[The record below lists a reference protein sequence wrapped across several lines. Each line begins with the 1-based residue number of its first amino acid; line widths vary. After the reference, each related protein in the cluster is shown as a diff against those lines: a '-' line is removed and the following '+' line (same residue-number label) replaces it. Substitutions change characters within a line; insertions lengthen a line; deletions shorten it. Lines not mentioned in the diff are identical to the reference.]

1 MFINHYYRK
10 KGGAMQKIGYAVLVF
25 LLISVTTCL
34 AGEMGSQ
41 LAKESV
47 IEKIQKNKVIRVGMS
62 TFVPWA
68 MKDKQG
74 KLIGFEIDVARKLAR
89 DMGVEIEFVP
99 TAWSGII
106 PALMTGKF
114 DVIIGGMGI
123 TPERNLKVNFTMPY
137 DYSGMSMVA
146 HRKKAEGFSTLADF
160 NKKEVDIAV
169 RMGTTAE
176 QAARKFI
183 PDARLR
189 LFENES
195 QALQELNLGRVHA
208 VVSSAPMPVFHALK
222 YPDKLFVPLEENF
235 TKEPIGFAIQKG
247 DYDALNYFN
256 NWILNMHAQGF
267 LKEKKA
273 YWFASRK
280 WEDLVK

>member
-1 MFINHYYRK
+1 MK
-10 KGGAMQKIGYAVLVF
+10 KILCLSLIF
-25 LLISVTTCL
+25 LFFVGNICF
-34 AGEMGSQ
+34 AQ
-41 LAKESV
+41 ESI
-47 IEKIQKNKVIRVGMS
+47 IEKIQKEGVIRVGMS

-74 KLIGFEIDVARKLAR
+74 NLTGFEIDVAKKLAK
-89 DMGVEIEFVP
+89 DMGVKIEFVP

-106 PALMTGKF
+106 PALLTGKF

-123 TPERNLKVNFTMPY
+123 TPKRNLKVNFTLPY

-146 HRKKAEGFSTLADF
+146 HKVKAKGFSSLNDFNNQKVTLA
-160 NKKEVDIAV
+160 A

-176 QAARKFI
+176 QAARKYM
-183 PDARLR
+183 PDAKLK

-222 YPDKLFVPLEENF
+222 YPEKLFVPIKENF
-235 TKEPIGFAIQKG
+235 TKEPIGFAIKKS
-247 DYDALNYFN
+247 DHDALNFLN
-256 NWILNMHAQGF
+256 NWILNMHASGF

-273 YWFASRK
+273 YWFESK
-280 WEDLVK
+280 EWESLVK

>member
-1 MFINHYYRK
+1 MK
-10 KGGAMQKIGYAVLVF
+10 KITRVLAALLCVSFSTVF
-25 LLISVTTCL
+25 
-34 AGEMGSQ
+34 AGETGSR
-41 LAKESV
+41 LSGESI
-47 IEKIQKNKVIRVGMS
+47 IEKIQKEKVIRVGMS

-74 KLIGFEIDVARKLAR
+74 RLIGFEIDVARKLAE
-89 DMGVEIEFVP
+89 DMDVGIEFVP

-114 DVIIGGMGI
+114 DVIIGGMGV
-123 TPERNLKVNFTMPY
+123 TPERNLMVNFTMPY

-146 HRKKAEGFSTLADF
+146 HKRKAAGFSALEDF
-160 NKKEVDIAV
+160 NKKEVTIAV

-176 QAARKFI
+176 QAARKFM
-183 PDARLR
+183 PNAELK

-222 YPDKLFVPLEENF
+222 FPDRLFVPLKENF
-235 TKEPIGFAIQKG
+235 TKEPIGFAIRKG

-256 NWILNMHAQGF
+256 NWITNMHAQGF

-273 YWFASRK
+273 YWFESRD
-280 WEDLVK
+280 WADLVK

>member
-1 MFINHYYRK
+1 MKKTLCLSLMF
-10 KGGAMQKIGYAVLVF
+10 F
-25 LLISVTTCL
+25 LLM
-34 AGEMGSQ
+34 AGILSAQ
-41 LAKESV
+41 ESI
-47 IEKIQKNKVIRVGMS
+47 IETIQKQGVIRVGMS

-74 KLIGFEIDVARKLAR
+74 NLTGFEIDVARKLAQ
-89 DMGVEIEFVP
+89 DMGVKIEFVP

-106 PALMTGKF
+106 PALLTGKF

-123 TPERNLKVNFTMPY
+123 TPERNLKVNFTIPY

-146 HRKKAEGFSTLADF
+146 NKNIAKDFSSLNDF
-160 NKKEVDIAV
+160 NKKDVTIAV

-176 QAARKFI
+176 QAARKHM
-183 PDARLR
+183 PKATLK

-222 YPDKLFVPLEENF
+222 YPDKLFVPLKGNF
-235 TKEPIGFAIQKG
+235 TKEPIGFALKKG
-247 DYDALNYFN
+247 DIDALNYFN
-256 NWILNMHAQGF
+256 NWILNMQAQGF
-267 LKEKKA
+267 LQEKKA
-273 YWFASRK
+273 YWFESK
-280 WEDLVK
+280 DWEDLVK

>member
-1 MFINHYYRK
+1 MK
-10 KGGAMQKIGYAVLVF
+10 KWF
-25 LLISVTTCL
+25 LLSVAALLMFST
-34 AGEMGSQ
+34 AGFAQ
-41 LAKESV
+41 ESM
-47 IEKIQKNKVIRVGMS
+47 IEKIQKQKVIRVGMS

-74 KLIGFEIDVARKLAR
+74 NLVGFEIDVARKLAA
-89 DMGVEIEFVP
+89 DMGVDIEFVP

-106 PALMTGKF
+106 PALLTGKF

-123 TPERNLKVNFTMPY
+123 TPKRNLKVNFTIPY

-146 HRKKAEGFSTLADF
+146 HKKKAKGFSSLEDF
-160 NKKEVDIAV
+160 NKNGVTVAV

-176 QAARKFI
+176 QAAKKFM
-183 PDARLR
+183 PDAQLK

-222 YPDKLFVPLEENF
+222 YPGKLFVPLKENF
-235 TKEPIGFAIQKG
+235 TKEPIGFAIKKQ
-247 DYDALNYFN
+247 DHDALNYFN
-256 NWILNMHAQGF
+256 NWILNMHASGF
-267 LKEKKA
+267 LAEKKA
-273 YWFASRK
+273 YWFESRK
-280 WEDLVK
+280 WESLIK

>member
-1 MFINHYYRK
+1 MKKILCLCVMF
-10 KGGAMQKIGYAVLVF
+10 F
-25 LLISVTTCL
+25 LLM
-34 AGEMGSQ
+34 AGVLSAQ
-41 LAKESV
+41 ESV
-47 IEKIQKNKVIRVGMS
+47 IEKIQKQGVIRVGMS

-74 KLIGFEIDVARKLAR
+74 DLIGFEIDVAKKLAQ
-89 DMGVEIEFVP
+89 DMGVKIEFVP

-106 PALMTGKF
+106 PALLTGKF
-114 DVIIGGMGI
+114 DVIIGGMGV
-123 TPERNLKVNFTMPY
+123 TPARNLKVNFTIPY
-137 DYSGMSMVA
+137 EYSGMSMVA
-146 HRKKAEGFSTLADF
+146 HKSKAKGFSSLSDF
-160 NKKEVDIAV
+160 NKKEVTIAV

-176 QAARKFI
+176 QAARKHM
-183 PDARLR
+183 PNASLK

-222 YPDKLFVPLEENF
+222 YPDKLFVPLKENF
-235 TKEPIGFAIQKG
+235 TKEPIGFALKKG
-247 DYDALNYFN
+247 DHDALNYFN

-267 LKEKKA
+267 LKEKTA
-273 YWFASRK
+273 YWFESKK

>member
-1 MFINHYYRK
+1 MK
-10 KGGAMQKIGYAVLVF
+10 KQKLLWGVILVLLGYTLA
-25 LLISVTTCL
+25 I
-34 AGEMGSQ
+34 AGETGTRLSQ
-41 LAKESV
+41 ESI
-47 IEKIQKNKVIRVGMS
+47 IEKIQKEGVIRVGMS

-74 KLIGFEIDVARKLAR
+74 QLVGFEIDVATRLAQ
-89 DMGVEIEFVP
+89 DMGVKVEFVP

-106 PALMTGKF
+106 PALLTGKF
-114 DVIIGGMGI
+114 DVVIGGMGV

-146 HRKKAEGFSTLADF
+146 HTKLAQGFSSTKDF
-160 NKKEVDIAV
+160 NKGEVTIAV

-176 QAARKFI
+176 QAARKFM
-183 PDARLR
+183 PNAQFK

-208 VVSSAPMPVFHALK
+208 VVSSAPMPMFHALK
-222 YPDKLFVPLEENF
+222 YPDKLFVPLKENF
-235 TKEPIGFAIQKG
+235 TKEPIGFALRKG

-256 NWILNMHAQGF
+256 NWILSMHSQGF
-267 LKEKKA
+267 LKERKA
-273 YWFASRK
+273 YWFESNL

>member
-1 MFINHYYRK
+1 MKKILCLSVMFF
-10 KGGAMQKIGYAVLVF
+10 LVM
-25 LLISVTTCL
+25 
-34 AGEMGSQ
+34 AGILS
-41 LAKESV
+41 ARESV
-47 IEKIQKNKVIRVGMS
+47 IEKIQKQGVIRVGMS

-68 MKDKQG
+68 MKDKKG
-74 KLIGFEIDVARKLAR
+74 HLTGFEIDVARKLAQ
-89 DMGVEIEFVP
+89 DMGVKIEFVP

-106 PALMTGKF
+106 PALLTGKF

-123 TPERNLKVNFTMPY
+123 TPKRNLKVNFTIPY

-146 HRKKAEGFSTLADF
+146 NKLKAKGFSTLADF
-160 NKKEVDIAV
+160 NKKDVTIAV

-176 QAARKFI
+176 QAARKYM
-183 PDARLR
+183 PNATLK

-222 YPDKLFVPLEENF
+222 YPDKLFVPIKENF
-235 TKEPIGFAIQKG
+235 TKEPIGFALKKG
-247 DYDALNYFN
+247 DHDALNYFN
-256 NWILNMHAQGF
+256 NWILNMQAQGF

-273 YWFASRK
+273 YWFESK
-280 WEDLVK
+280 DWENLVK

>member
-1 MFINHYYRK
+1 MK
-10 KGGAMQKIGYAVLVF
+10 KILWLSAAVLLLFSGMVF
-25 LLISVTTCL
+25 
-34 AGEMGSQ
+34 AQ
-41 LAKESV
+41 ESV
-47 IEKIQKNKVIRVGMS
+47 IEKIQKQGVIRVGMS

-74 KLIGFEIDVARKLAR
+74 KLVGFEIDVARKLAE
-89 DMGVEIEFVP
+89 DMGVKIEFVP

-106 PALMTGKF
+106 PALLTGKF

-123 TPERNLKVNFTMPY
+123 TPERNLKVNFTTPY

-146 HRKKAEGFSTLADF
+146 HKAKAKDFSSLEDF
-160 NKKEVDIAV
+160 NQENVNIAV

-176 QAARKFI
+176 QAARKYM
-183 PDARLR
+183 PKATLK

-208 VVSSAPMPVFHALK
+208 VVSNAPMPVFHALK
-222 YPDKLFVPLEENF
+222 YPDKLFVPLKENF
-235 TKEPIGFAIQKG
+235 TKEPIGFALRKG
-247 DYDALNYFN
+247 DHDALNYFN

-267 LKEKKA
+267 LKEKSA
-273 YWFASRK
+273 YWFGSKK

>member
-1 MFINHYYRK
+1 MK
-10 KGGAMQKIGYAVLVF
+10 KVLCVVSFF
-25 LLISVTTCL
+25 LLLIGTASF
-34 AGEMGSQ
+34 AQ
-41 LAKESV
+41 ESV
-47 IEKIQKNKVIRVGMS
+47 IEKIQKQGVIRVGLS

-74 KLIGFEIDVARKLAR
+74 KLVGFEIDVAKKLAQ
-89 DMGVEIEFVP
+89 DMGVKIEFVP

-106 PALMTGKF
+106 PALLTGKF

-123 TPERNLKVNFTMPY
+123 TPERNLKVNFTAPY

-146 HRKKAEGFSTLADF
+146 HKAKANGFSTLADF
-160 NKKEVDIAV
+160 NKKNVSIAV

-176 QAARKFI
+176 QAVRKYM
-183 PDARLR
+183 PMATVK

-208 VVSSAPMPVFHALK
+208 VVSNAPMPVFHALK
-222 YPDKLFVPLEENF
+222 YPDKLFVPIKENF
-235 TKEPIGFAIQKG
+235 TKEPIGFALKKG
-247 DYDALNYFN
+247 DHDALNYFN

-267 LKEKKA
+267 LKEKSD
-273 YWFASRK
+273 YWFKSKK
-280 WEDLVK
+280 WEALVK